1 MITDAGTGAIQ
12 RELEM
17 VQSAIDMV
25 AGRHA
30 SSVTVGGL
38 AFGDQLLDAAN
49 RMASGRRVHVVPLW
63 GADEHWTDIRI
74 ERDADD

>member
-1 MITDAGTGAIQ
+1 MITDAGTDAIQ

-30 SSVTVGGL
+30 WRVTVGGL
-38 AFGDQLLDAAN
+38 SFGDQLLAAAD
-49 RMASGRRVHVVPLW
+49 RMASGRHVHVVPLW
-63 GADEHWTDIRI
+63 GPDEHWTDIRV
-74 ERDADD
+74 ERDPDD